1 MGESPAYDVPP
12 GDLLEDRFREFFRLT
27 AEEEEALSGA
37 LGPIQQFPRD
47 HVLRRDGAEP
57 IHLYLL
63 VEGWVAA
70 SIPLTSGK
78 QQIVKIHLPRDLVG
92 AASLCV
98 IRAADCLTAVTPVAV
113 RKISRAD
120 LMSLFVRYPR
130 IASSLFLSAQKER
143 VALMDSLA
151 IRQSEGGVRIAGM
164 LTDLHDRL
172 AALGLVTDGAFQLP
186 LTQDQIGDLVG
197 LSPVHVNRK
206 LREMDNAGIIE
217 RTGRMIRLC
226 DIDRLRAMANLPS
239 HTYLRDSDWVV
250 LA

>member
-1 MGESPAYDVPP
+1 MGEPPAYDVPS
-12 GDLLEDRFREFFRLT
+12 GDLPEDRFREFFRLT
-27 AEEEEALSGA
+27 IQEEQALSSA
-37 LGPIQQFPRD
+37 LGPVQHFPRD

-57 IHLYLL
+57 THLYLL
-63 VEGWVAA
+63 LEGWVTA

-78 QQIVKIHLPRDLVG
+78 QQIVKIHLPRDILG

-98 IRAADCLTAVTPVAV
+98 VRAADCLTAVTPIAV
-113 RKISRAD
+113 PRISRGD
-120 LMSLFVRYPR
+120 LMSLFVRHPR

-143 VALMDSLA
+143 IALMDSLA

-172 AALGLVTDGAFQLP
+172 AALGLTVEGAFQLP

-217 RTGRMIRLC
+217 RTARMIRLR

-239 HTYLRDSDWVV
+239 HAWQREPDWVV
-250 LA
+250 LP